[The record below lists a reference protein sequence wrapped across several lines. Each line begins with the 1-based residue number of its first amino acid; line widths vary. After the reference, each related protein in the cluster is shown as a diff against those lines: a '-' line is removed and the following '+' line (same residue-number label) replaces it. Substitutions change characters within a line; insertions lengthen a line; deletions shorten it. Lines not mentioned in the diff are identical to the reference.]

1 MPHTKVT
8 VNTSHGNDQ
17 QFFFRRDIPDRE
29 FMMAGSEINLRQNMT
44 FITWC
49 LLDDEDTPYDVLS

>member
-1 MPHTKVT
+1 MT